1 MQGDLH
7 THTDFSDGSI
17 PIEKLP
23 RMAAAAGLTH
33 IAITDHDTFLSCDY
47 AMENPHQAGITLIP
61 GIEISAWDV
70 KRGRKVHVLCFAPR
84 RTEALE
90 QHFLRM
96 AESRN
101 RQQKGSIEKLVRLYP
116 FIDAGD
122 VEMLAA
128 KSGVIFKAHIMRTLR
143 EYALTDAIYGDL
155 YRKLLGRNGLCRTGE
170 SYREPVENIL
180 RWAHE
185 ANAVVVLAHPGVYD
199 SMELACELARD
210 GMIDGVEIDHPGN
223 SAEVREQLRRLA
235 QEYGLI
241 VTGGT
246 DYHGMNSDRV
256 CPVGECCTDSLQLQR
271 LITLIEKRSGLKL
284 C

>member
-47 AMENPHQAGITLIP
+47 AMENLHQAGITLIP
-61 GIEISAWDV
+61 GIEISAWDA

-101 RQQKGSIEKLVRLYP
+101 RQQKGSIGKLVRLYP

-199 SMELACELARD
+199 SMDLACELARD